1 MAILNDV
8 TCQCFFFQIMGRMA
22 TEPTVLPLNITGIGI
37 KSINTPMK
45 ASVLPV
51 TCSLQGGKT
60 IRIEEAVPEDYLTI
74 EEMIRQSA
82 LEGRGFG
89 LDEFTENGLFN
100 RNLLRNSHAVVA
112 RLQPGGLPVGI
123 ALAGASAVCRVESK
137 LMNAYIVIKP
147 TYRGNGVGTAL
158 MGTLVDVA
166 KSLRYEGMLMDVYQT
181 ESKTISWSKK
191 MGFRVTGSLPESGY
205 VKGQGFVDTLLLY
218 REFKFDGSKL

>member
-1 MAILNDV
+1 MAI
-8 TCQCFFFQIMGRMA
+8 
-22 TEPTVLPLNITGIGI
+22 EPTVPPLNIASIGI
-37 KSINTPMK
+37 KSINTRMET
-45 ASVLPV
+45 SILPV
-51 TCSLQGGKT
+51 TYYIQGGKT

-112 RLQPGGLPVGI
+112 RLEPGGLPIGV

-137 LMNAYIVIKP
+137 LMNAYIVISP
-147 TYRGNGVGTAL
+147 TYRGNGVGTVL
-158 MGTLVDVA
+158 METLVDIA
-166 KSLRYEGMLMDVYQT
+166 KSLGYEGMLIDVYQT

-205 VKGQGFVDTLLLY
+205 VKGHGFVDVLLLY